1 MATTPAFAATP
12 RIGVGQVTTADT
24 SRTAPTNVATIFT
37 AGSSGSRIDSVV
49 MEATGTTTAGV
60 LRLWIYDGTNYRLFN
75 ETLVTAITPSTTVA
89 VFTSS
94 LSFNTLLLPNGYS
107 LRATTNNSET
117 FNIFAFGGDF

>member
-24 SRTAPTNVATIFT
+24 SRTAPTNVATVFT
-37 AGSSGSRIDSVV
+37 AGSNGSRIDSVV
-49 MEATGTTTAGV
+49 IEGTGTTTAGV
-60 LRLWIYDGTNYRLFN
+60 IRLWIYDGTNYRLFN

-89 VFTSS
+89 VFTAS
-94 LSFNTLLLPNGYS
+94 LSYNTLLLPNGYS